1 VRGADVEML
10 TSESSASRD
19 SLGFLSKNVSNFS
32 LMPVANLA
40 ASRPPPPPPKVKR
53 ERRPRMTARYIRK
66 VLGKPEPFATA
77 QDAARYRQTMQ
88 RIARGGV

>member
-1 VRGADVEML
+1 
-10 TSESSASRD
+10 
-19 SLGFLSKNVSNFS
+19 
-32 LMPVANLA
+32 
-40 ASRPPPPPPKVKR
+40 
-53 ERRPRMTARYIRK
+53 MTARYIRK

>member
-1 VRGADVEML
+1 
-10 TSESSASRD
+10 
-19 SLGFLSKNVSNFS
+19 
-32 LMPVANLA
+32 MPVANLA

-88 RIARGGV
+88 RIARAVCDTATSGVKNPASGREVPPRGA